1 MMPILPGNSSNQ
13 RCRHIKT
20 PYQSL
25 VYGEKDTRIAWRI
38 GALPWE
44 VPSKSILQKED
55 LNLKILYE
63 LTYATRGQSGIPRD
77 AISVAKMLMEKDE
90 FQTDLALNPR
100 SYTKRSN
107 FKRTEPRWVSE
118 NLGDALRRE
127 PGRSIIPPLVTSGL
141 IFFQSL
147 SLSNRVELNYL
158 DDKLNV
164 NTLTHFKLLN
174 SNNLIQ
180 KTRIA
185 LIPLSYL
192 ARFARPRFLR
202 PFKLLTSDYD
212 VFIQQQADPISVK
225 KDCIHVVR
233 LHDFLPITH
242 PQFFD
247 HNSVKV
253 FSKSLRI
260 MLKGNKK
267 IWVMD
272 SESTAREFR
281 EYFGSDLDV
290 RVIPCSVSQEDLRPA
305 RFEAKRKNQIC
316 MVNTIEPRKR
326 VSLAIAGFHQAKRSG
341 VISPDWRLVIV
352 GGEGWQETVL
362 ATNLRKNLF
371 GSDIVFKEN
380 APDFELQQI
389 FNESKIVLSTAS
401 AEGFGLPPLEGM
413 INGCVPVVSDI
424 PQHHETVG
432 EYGFYFSGE
441 NPEKVAIAISEA
453 AALIEREGSEIEIKL
468 KTYVKENYSEEV
480 VGKMWSNLL
489 NSLVK

>member
-1 MMPILPGNSSNQ
+1 M
-13 RCRHIKT
+13 
-20 PYQSL
+20 
-25 VYGEKDTRIAWRI
+25 
-38 GALPWE
+38 
-44 VPSKSILQKED
+44 
-55 LNLKILYE
+55 KILYE

-77 AISVAKMLMEKDE
+77 AISVAKILIEKDE
-90 FQTDLALNPR
+90 FQTDLVLNPR
-100 SYTKRSN
+100 SYTKRSKFN
-107 FKRTEPRWVSE
+107 RIEARWVSE

-127 PGRSIIPPLVTSGL
+127 SGRSIIPPLITSG
-141 IFFQSL
+141 IIYFQSL
-147 SLSNRVELNYL
+147 SLNNRVKLNYL
-158 DDKLNV
+158 EDKLNV

-174 SNNLIQ
+174 SNSLIQ

-212 VFIQQQADPISVK
+212 VFIQQQADPIAVGKNS
-225 KDCIHVVR
+225 IHVVR

-260 MLKGNKK
+260 MLKGSKK

-290 RVIPCSVSQEDLRPA
+290 RVIPCSISQRDLRPA

-326 VSLAIAGFHQAKRSG
+326 VSLAIAGFHHAKRSG
-341 VISPDWRLVIV
+341 LLSADWRLVIV
-352 GGEGWQETVL
+352 GGEGWQEKVL

-371 GSDIVFKEN
+371 GNDVVFKEN

-389 FNESKIVLSTAS
+389 LNESRIVLSATS
-401 AEGFGLPPLEGM
+401 AEGFGFPPLEGM

-432 EYGFYFSGE
+432 ENGFYFSGE
-441 NPEKVAIAISEA
+441 NPERVAMAISEA
-453 AALIEREGSEIEIKL
+453 VGFIEREGSEVEMKL
-468 KTYVKENYSEEV
+468 KTYVEENYSEEV
-480 VGKMWSNLL
+480 VGKMWSDLL